1 MRILHVIS
9 GIDPANGGPTNAL
22 LGLTAAQ
29 ARLGMNVTVV
39 ATWQQTAGRDNAQAF
54 RDQGVSVRMIG
65 PASGALSR
73 HPQIASVL
81 REQVGSADIVHIHAL
96 WEEIQHR
103 AARLAQEL
111 GKPYLIRPCGGFQPW
126 AMRQGWLKKRLYL
139 AIRLRRNLNCAAA
152 IHCTSGAERDAVM
165 AMTLRPPAI
174 VEPNGVDLRAFSAAT
189 RQQGRA
195 FLSELLAKQG
205 ISLGERKVVIFLGRL
220 HPSKGLDVL
229 VPAFIDAARR
239 GARDAIL
246 VIAGPEQDRGTAE
259 LVRRAA
265 GEAGLADRIVMTGM
279 LSRPQSALALAGAD
293 LFALTS
299 YTENFG
305 ISVIEAL
312 AAACPVI
319 ISDQV
324 EVQETIR
331 GAGIGEVIRLDRAA
345 TAEALL
351 RWLGDDALR
360 RAAGDKARDFAA
372 KHFDWNQIATRWGEH
387 YARLQQGFH
396 AL

>member
-1 MRILHVIS
+1 MRVLHVIS
-9 GIDPANGGPTNAL
+9 GIDPVNGGPTNAL

-29 ARLGMNVTVV
+29 ARLGMVVMVV
-39 ATWQQTAGRDNAQAF
+39 ATWQQPAGRDNAQAF

-65 PASGALSR
+65 PAAGALSR
-73 HPQIASVL
+73 HPQIAPVL
-81 REQVGSADIVHIHAL
+81 CEQIGSADIVHIHAL

-103 AARLAQEL
+103 TARLCQEL

-139 AIRLRRNLNCAAA
+139 AIRLRRNLDRAAA

-165 AMTLRPPAI
+165 AMRLRAPAI
-174 VEPNGVDLRAFSAAT
+174 VEPNGVDMRAFSSVT
-189 RQQGRA
+189 REQGRV
-195 FLSELLAKQG
+195 FLSEMLAKQG
-205 ISLGERKVVIFLGRL
+205 IALGERKVVIFLGRL

-229 VPAFIDAARR
+229 VPAFIDAAKR
-239 GARDAIL
+239 GAGDAML
-246 VIAGPEQDRGTAE
+246 VIAGPEQDHGTAVM
-259 LVRRAA
+259 VRRSAA
-265 GEAGLADRIVMTGM
+265 EAGLADRIVMTGM
-279 LSRPQSALALAGAD
+279 LSRQQSAKALAGAD

-312 AAACPVI
+312 AAGCPVI

-331 GAGIGEVIRLDRAA
+331 GAGVGEVMPLDRTA
-345 TAEALL
+345 TAEALM

-360 RAAGDKARDFAA
+360 RAAGAKARQFAA
-372 KHFDWNQIATRWGEH
+372 KHFDWNQIAMRWGGH
-387 YARLQQGFH
+387 YAKLQQ
-396 AL
+396 